1 MANFAIHADSRED
14 ADRVHQALAGVTG
27 ANAIKSVDISART
40 GITAVFWASGGA
52 ATRVAVL
59 LALLQE
65 FGGTV
70 RSTIEDEAP
79 SGSPVA
85 KAGDTGAA

>member
-1 MANFAIHADSRED
+1 MANFAIQAESSED
-14 ADRVHQALAGVTG
+14 ADRVRQTLADVTG
-27 ANAIKSVDISART
+27 ANAIKFVEISART
-40 GITAVFWASGGA
+40 GITAMFWPSGGA
-52 ATRVAVL
+52 AERVAVL

-79 SGSPVA
+79 VA
-85 KAGDTGAA
+85 EAGDSSEA

>member
-1 MANFAIHADSRED
+1 MANFPIHGDSRED
-14 ADRVHQALAGVTG
+14 ADRVRQALAGVTG

-52 ATRVAVL
+52 AARVAVL

-79 SGSPVA
+79 A
-85 KAGDTGAA
+85 AEAGDTGAA

>member
-1 MANFAIHADSRED
+1 MPNFPIHADSRED
-14 ADRVHQALAGVTG
+14 ADRVRQALADVTG
-27 ANAIKSVDISART
+27 ANSIKFVEISART
-40 GITAVFWASGGA
+40 GITAMFWASESA
-52 ATRVAVL
+52 AARVAVL

-79 SGSPVA
+79 AASPVA
-85 KAGDTGAA
+85 EAGDSGEA